1 MTAEL
6 TEAATVY
13 NEAPKRLREAIIKA
27 AEQGETA
34 VEIARAIDF
43 TYSPD
48 YVAKIVREA
57 LGPRPR
63 GRRKSAGRTAEGRA
77 ADERPATS

>member
-6 TEAATVY
+6 LEAAHAY

-27 AEQGETA
+27 AQQGETA
-34 VEIARAIDF
+34 TDITKMINF
-43 TYSPD
+43 TYSMD

-63 GRRKSAGRTAEGRA
+63 GRRKTTPDSSGS
-77 ADERPATS
+77 PASE